1 MPRLRRSRAV
11 QVTAALAAEAK
22 DIVVRPHFRRAI
34 AAALLFVGAS
44 VVSVS
49 LGGIHARHLVDGRS
63 EPWLSHRVGSW
74 AAAGVAVVTGVLCIR
89 LIANELSRVLRQRGN
104 PAAAGSLH
112 LLIQIVGYLAVLL
125 VIAGLLAVRVESLLL
140 SGAIGSVVIGL
151 AAQQALGNAIAGIV
165 LLFARPFVVGDYIT
179 LRAGALGGQY
189 DGEVVSITLM
199 FTILQTA
206 EGPIS
211 LPNSAVLAAATGR
224 RQPPSALPPG

>member
-1 MPRLRRSRAV
+1 MAFWRKRTA
-11 QVTAALAAEAK
+11 VTAALAEARE
-22 DIVVRPHFRRAI
+22 IVVRPHFRRAV
-34 AAALLFVGAS
+34 AAAIAFVGAS
-44 VVSVS
+44 AVTVV
-49 LGGIHARHLVDGRS
+49 LGGVHARHLVDGRS
-63 EPWLSHRVGSW
+63 EPWTSHRLGSW
-74 AAAGVAVVTGVLCIR
+74 TAIAVAVVSGVVCIR
-89 LIANELSRVLRQRGN
+89 LIADEIGRILRQRGN

-112 LLIQIVGYLAVLL
+112 LLIQIVGYLVVLL
-125 VIAGLLAVRVESLLL
+125 VVLGLLAVRVENVLL

-151 AAQQALGNAIAGIV
+151 AAQQALGNAFAGIV

-179 LRAGALGGQY
+179 LRAGALGGQF

-211 LPNSAVLAAATGR
+211 LPNSAVLASATGR